1 MVLMTSWLAASSYT
15 DALSPFLIS
24 QIMKPSFLLP
34 FFLIMNSAYIMVLV
48 ETASEQRIEE
58 FGGQGGP

>member
-1 MVLMTSWLAASSYT
+1 
-15 DALSPFLIS
+15 
-24 QIMKPSFLLP
+24 MKPSFLLP
-34 FFLIMNSAYIMVLV
+34 FFLIINSAYIMVLV